1 MEEVT
6 SENRFKCHICEKTFN
21 RKDHFKN
28 HERIHTGEKP
38 FQCDICKASFAVKS
52 SLVRHKRTHTGE
64 KPFICE
70 ICGKTFLRKYHLNQH
85 LKVHTRENL
94 YCDICGRNFIRK
106 SNLTQHLK
114 VHTSSHDKSLNLVS
128 CDLCGVINIYKVFH
142 DKICPGNEKR
152 DDTASLS
159 HTTDNYGASSSSQN
173 IETNTGHIPTQ
184 FVDCGPTIKEEI
196 KEENVEF
203 HDPLRLSY
211 AVQSLDEPVTYEE
224 FFV

>member
-21 RKDHFKN
+21 RKEHFIN

-70 ICGKTFLRKYHLNQH
+70 ICGKTFLRKYHLN
-85 LKVHTRENL
+85 
-94 YCDICGRNFIRK
+94 
-106 SNLTQHLK
+106 QHLK

-173 IETNTGHIPTQ
+173 IETNTRQFPTQ

-203 HDPLRLSY
+203 HDPLRLSGSSAAPLQY
-211 AVQSLDEPVTYEE
+211 LCNPM
-224 FFV
+224 